1 MLDFMIRSEIT
12 LVDENYSDP
21 LHFVRRIAA
30 EMVTRIADGVNT
42 RQGKPG
48 YFRYLTPDGA
58 R

>member
-1 MLDFMIRSEIT
+1 MIRSEIT